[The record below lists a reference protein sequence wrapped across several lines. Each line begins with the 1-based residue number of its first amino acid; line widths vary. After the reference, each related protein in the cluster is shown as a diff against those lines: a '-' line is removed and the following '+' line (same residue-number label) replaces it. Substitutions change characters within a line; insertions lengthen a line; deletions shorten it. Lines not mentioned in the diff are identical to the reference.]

1 MLDCDPGHDDAIA
14 LLLAAG
20 DPRIELLAVTT
31 VAGNQT
37 LEKVTR
43 NALAVATIAGIDVPI
58 AAGADRPLVRPQ
70 IVAPEIH
77 GESGLDG
84 PVLPE
89 PSVALDPRHGVD
101 LLVETVMAHEPGTVT
116 LVPTGPLTNIALA
129 MRLRPE
135 IVDRVARVVLM
146 GGAYTRGN
154 KTPAAEF
161 NIAAD
166 PEAAAGGVRRRR
178 GTSPWSAS
186 TSPTR
191 PPRTP
196 PSSSGSPR
204 SAPRSRAFVVDVL
217 GFFAS
222 TYKQQQG
229 FDAPPVHDPCCVAM
243 IADPAVVETARRVR
257 RRRARRD
264 VDHRHDRH
272 RLRRRLRPAAQHP
285 RRDPARP
292 RPLLGHDRRGD
303 RRTLQRRSRVSVPT
317 TPSMA
322 PSIPVIFDCD
332 TGIDDALA
340 LFYGAAHG
348 AEYVACTVTHGNVP
362 VDVGSRNTL
371 TILEALGLDDVPVF
385 TGAARPLAQPLR
397 TVGVRA
403 RPGRARGRRR
413 DAVRSGSPGISRP
426 SRSCASPGS
435 APAS

>member
-1 MLDCDPGHDDAIA
+1 MSTKIVLDCDPGHDDAIA

-43 NALAVATIAGIDVPI
+43 NALAVATVAGIDVPI

-101 LLVETVMAHEPGTVT
+101 LLVDTVMAHEPGTVT
-116 LVPTGPLTNIALA
+116 LVPTGPLTNVALA

-166 PEAAAGGVRRRR
+166 PDAAAAVFAA
-178 GTSPWSAS
+178 PWDVTMVGLDLTHQA
-186 TSPTR
+186 TADAEVVER
-191 PPRTP
+191 IAAI
-196 PSSSGSPR
+196 GSPLAR
-204 SAPRSRAFVVDVL
+204 FVVDVL

-222 TYKQQQG
+222 TYSQQQG
-229 FDAPPVHDPCCVAM
+229 FDAPPVHDPCCVAL
-243 IADPAVVETARRVR
+243 IADPAAVET
-257 RRRARRD
+257 RD
-264 VDHRHDRH
+264 AFVAVELTGTWTTGMTVTDFGDAYGQPHNTHVATRLDRG
-272 RLRRRLRPAAQHP
+272 RFWDMTIAAI
-285 RRDPARP
+285 A
-292 RPLLGHDRRGD
+292 
-303 RRTLQRRSRVSVPT
+303 
-317 TPSMA
+317 
-322 PSIPVIFDCD
+322 
-332 TGIDDALA
+332 ALSSE
-340 LFYGAAHG
+340 GAA
-348 AEYVACTVTHGNVP
+348 
-362 VDVGSRNTL
+362 
-371 TILEALGLDDVPVF
+371 
-385 TGAARPLAQPLR
+385 
-397 TVGVRA
+397 
-403 RPGRARGRRR
+403 
-413 DAVRSGSPGISRP
+413 
-426 SRSCASPGS
+426 
-435 APAS
+435 